1 MHAALQCRAHS
12 PQLLHLETSI
22 TGLKREYLAMVPRNV
37 PTGQIVLQYV
47 RPFRHANKTNTPN
60 VIKAMIKVERL
71 FTHTSTS

>member
-1 MHAALQCRAHS
+1 M
-12 PQLLHLETSI
+12 I
-22 TGLKREYLAMVPRNV
+22 PRNV